1 MDAIHVTIQDVT
13 SRLEARLLSPSS
25 RYLPKVSTVLISVI
39 STLLVFDQMKSSLYQ
54 NMKRSW
60 YKDRGGFINK
70 SWIFSLF
77 YSLECVYKIGVIA
90 FLNVW
95 KCSLMKPSG
104 PEVSQWKVFIYRF
117 NLFNRYRTIKIVY
130 SSRIGFS
137 KLYFSRH
144 LPI

>member
-70 SWIFSLF
+70 S
-77 YSLECVYKIGVIA
+77 
-90 FLNVW
+90 
-95 KCSLMKPSG
+95 
-104 PEVSQWKVFIYRF
+104 
-117 NLFNRYRTIKIVY
+117 
-130 SSRIGFS
+130 
-137 KLYFSRH
+137 
-144 LPI
+144 